1 MINVSKLAK
10 PTTKRNTQDDWSV
23 KWPWHV
29 YNKET
34 ATITCSWCIEYME
47 EHSAEEL
54 SRLNVA
60 YNCQNAYCGCQ
71 GTKIVLLVLRV
82 LDQK

>member
-10 PTTKRNTQDDWSV
+10 PITKRNTQDDWSV

-47 EHSAEEL
+47 ELSAEEL
-54 SRLNVA
+54 SRYKGAGGQAGLSAFLVGES
-60 YNCQNAYCGCQ
+60 CQ
-71 GTKIVLLVLRV
+71 I
-82 LDQK
+82 